1 MPETMMMVM
10 IESKQKVVRGNT
22 WVILLAENTGDNEV
36 LTINELGPAW
46 RLVQRNPEKWQGRE
60 GGGRRWH
67 SPRICSTDWIM
78 MMRVMIVRIM
88 THNSCWGKRKQYLLS
103 AMTSST
109 AMSPPRPE
117 WNLKVAIVGL
127 SKRRLRWPCVGCRV
141 LELRRGGSDCVR
153 RWQATGGGACRRKWE
168 ICGWIYFPEFFL
180 IQFSAYPKD
189 FFFQPFYVNFLTVI
203 MMSDVSGC
211 SLRFKNEYSFQTS
224 HISSKDM
231 NRLT

>member
-1 MPETMMMVM
+1 MKCLQSMSWGLHGDLSRG
-10 IESKQKVVRGNT
+10 ILRNDKV
-22 WVILLAENTGDNEV
+22 
-36 LTINELGPAW
+36 
-46 RLVQRNPEKWQGRE
+46 GRE
-60 GGGRRWH
+60 GGRRWH
-67 SPRICSTDWIM
+67 SPSICSTDWIM

-189 FFFQPFYVNFLTVI
+189 FFFPTFLCKF
-203 MMSDVSGC
+203 SHCDYDVRC
-211 SLRFKNEYSFQTS
+211 F
-224 HISSKDM
+224 
-231 NRLT
+231 RLQLEV